1 MGIKT
6 ALPATIAIASVVL
19 LGGCSLSREG
29 LESHDDAESQTF
41 SQSYE
46 EIYQRLSVMGEKCY
60 PRGHDQ
66 GNAGNR
72 LAGSIESEGELH
84 KDRGFA
90 DFRLV
95 TSSWSVRTNYFLTA
109 RIEKAGSG
117 SRVTTKVNNPLIAGG
132 LSKIIFRWA
141 GGDQSC

>member
-1 MGIKT
+1 MGMK
-6 ALPATIAIASVVL
+6 AVLPAMIAVGSVML
-19 LGGCSLSREG
+19 LAGCSLSREG
-29 LESHDDAESQTF
+29 LESHDDAASQMF
-41 SQSYE
+41 SESYE

-95 TSSWSVRTNYFLTA
+95 TSSWSVRTNYFLSA
-109 RIEKAGSG
+109 KIENAGSG
-117 SRVTTKVNNPLIAGG
+117 SRVTTKANNPLIAGG

-141 GGDQSC
+141 GGDQNC